1 MSEQYQ
7 LSKYLAATYRLSKN
21 DFNQQL
27 AGLDVRATE
36 SDLLLF
42 ILDHPERS
50 QREIALEMV
59 IDPSLLARDLRDL
72 AQRQLVTRIS
82 DAKDKRIKR
91 ITLTAAGV
99 TLARQ
104 LQNVMDTW
112 WTGFFNA
119 HPEVDQTSFTTQL
132 KLVYQSLTS
141 FPSSKEF

>member
-1 MSEQYQ
+1 MAEQYQ

-82 DAKDKRIKR
+82 DVKDKRIKR

-104 LQNVMDTW
+104 LQAVMDEW
-112 WTGFFNA
+112 WTKFFTA
-119 HPEVDQTSFTTQL
+119 HPEIDQTSFTTQL
-132 KLVYQSLTS
+132 KLVYQALTS